1 MIAYIDTEV
10 SVPQGVVAD
19 YGVVREDGAVLHTPS
34 GREFAAFAGEC
45 DTWCGHNI
53 IKHDLKYIEPHLAI
67 GRTIIDT
74 LYLSPLLFPK
84 KPYHR
89 LVKDDKLLTDELNN
103 PVNDAKKAR
112 DLFQDELSE
121 WERMSSG
128 KKLIYYRLLSNT
140 NEFEGFF
147 KYLKNKQ
154 ESIPLADGSREVKSL
169 AELIKKEYYG
179 LLCSHAN
186 FEALIQK
193 YPIELAYTLA
203 VIGADDLMSMTPAW
217 VTKNYPKV
225 GNVMNYLRSH
235 PCGECP
241 YCKSRLDAKQGL
253 KDFFGYDTFRMFDG
267 VPMQQQAVEA
277 AIRGESLLT
286 IFPTGGGKS
295 LTFQLP
301 ALMAGRNAHAL
312 TVILCSFL

>member
-1 MIAYIDTEV
+1 MLFTVINIEK
-10 SVPQGVVAD
+10 
-19 YGVVREDGAVLHTPS
+19 ENGAVYVTGS
-34 GREFAAFAGEC
+34 TSIGY
-45 DTWCGHNI
+45 
-53 IKHDLKYIEPHLAI
+53 IKGLW
-67 GRTIIDT
+67 
-74 LYLSPLLFPK
+74 
-84 KPYHR
+84 
-89 LVKDDKLLTDELNN
+89 KDEEMPEN
-103 PVNDAKKAR
+103 
-112 DLFQDELSE
+112 
-121 WERMSSG
+121 G
-128 KKLIYYRLLSNT
+128 K
-140 NEFEGFF
+140 
-147 KYLKNKQ
+147 
-154 ESIPLADGSREVKSL
+154 
-169 AELIKKEYYG
+169 
-179 LLCSHAN
+179 
-186 FEALIQK
+186 K

-277 AIRGESLLT
+277 AIRGESILT

-301 ALMAGRNAHAL
+301 ALMAGRNTHGL
-312 TVILCSFL
+312 TVVISPLPKQIYRRLKRR